1 VASYC
6 PSHKEILLQL
16 LLLLLIRLLLL
27 LLLLLLVLV
36 SVYGLAKDSAAAA
49 M

>member
-1 VASYC
+1 MASYC
-6 PSHKEILLQL
+6 PSHEEILLQL

-36 SVYGLAKDSAAAA
+36 SDYGLAKDSAAAA
-49 M
+49 I